1 MLTTAG
7 KTAIANALADPA
19 GNTQVLYV
27 ELGTGVNPPA
37 LTDVA
42 LQTPVYRK
50 AIGSWNNVGPI
61 MKLTAYFNLTE
72 VSGTFKE
79 IGYWIGGSITI
90 GTGTLLTRL
99 AINKTKGLTDSYT
112 HEDALTIA

>member
-1 MLTTAG
+1 MLTTVG
-7 KTAIANALADPA
+7 KTAVANALADPA
-19 GNTQVLYV
+19 GNTQVLYA

-50 AIGSWNNVGPI
+50 AIGSWYNSGTVI
-61 MKLTAYFNLTE
+61 YLTAYFDLTE

-79 IGYWIGGSITI
+79 IGYWIGGTGTI

-112 HEDALTIA
+112 HEDAITVA

>member
-7 KTAIANALADPA
+7 KTAVANALADPA

-27 ELGTGVNPPA
+27 ELGTGTNAPA

-50 AIGSWNNVGPI
+50 AIASWNNVGPI
-61 MKLTAYFNLTE
+61 VSLTAYFNLTE
-72 VSGTFKE
+72 VSGTFRE
-79 IGYWIGGSITI
+79 IGYFIGGSGTI

-99 AINKTKGLTDSYT
+99 AINRTKTTSDTYT
-112 HEDALTIA
+112 HEEQITVA